1 MWNRNLTVL
10 LICLFSMVLVSCS
23 NSKINKTKQEE
34 TKNDIEKIQPAAGP
48 KVIIYKT
55 KADYYHNV
63 PVTLNEERTAVSSYP
78 GIIDLFY
85 KGEFAYPSKLN
96 NGFLMDNRGI
106 DEHVAF
112 LKFTYEEYS
121 KLEKTPESTEL
132 YNSIID
138 KDPIT
143 EMYYCGS
150 KFDYKD
156 LINELNEVIDSNNL
170 SSFQKL
176 K

>member
-1 MWNRNLTVL
+1 MGNRKLTIL

-23 NSKINKTKQEE
+23 NTKVNKTKQEE
-34 TKNDIEKIQPAAGP
+34 TKNDMEEIKPAAGP

-55 KADYYHNV
+55 KADYYLNV
-63 PVTLNEERTAVSSYP
+63 PVTLNEERTAVTSYP
-78 GIIDLFY
+78 GIKDIYY

-96 NGFLMDNRGI
+96 KGFLMDNRGI
-106 DEHVAF
+106 DDRVAF

-143 EMYYCGS
+143 EMYSCGS

-156 LINELNEVIDSNNL
+156 LMNEINEVIDSNNL
-170 SSFQKL
+170 SSLQKL

>member
-1 MWNRNLTVL
+1 MGNRNLRIL
-10 LICLFSMVLVSCS
+10 LIFLSSMIVISCS
-23 NSKINKTKQEE
+23 NSKVNKTRQKE
-34 TKNDIEKIQPAAGP
+34 TKNDIEEIKATAGP

-55 KADYYHNV
+55 KADYFQNV
-63 PVTLNEERTAVSSYP
+63 PVALNEERTVVASYP
-78 GIIDLFY
+78 GIKDIYY
-85 KGEFAYPSKLN
+85 KGEFAFPTKLN
-96 NGFLMDNRGI
+96 NGFLLDNRGI
-106 DEHVAF
+106 NEHVAF

-121 KLEKTPESTEL
+121 KLEKTPESAEL

-156 LINELNEVIDSNNL
+156 LMNELNEVIDSNDL